1 MKRALVLGA
10 LALALG
16 APAQPAA
23 APPNEAAAIKA
34 TVLQQARL
42 QNEGRFRAMYA
53 LFTPKFRANCPFAR
67 FAQIALAHRRA
78 WGVGFRVENIRVRF
92 QSPTTALVASRFV
105 RRNGQTI
112 GVATFR
118 TGDVYVKIGPQWYDE
133 YDRVTHCR

>member
-23 APPNEAAAIKA
+23 APSSEAAAIKA

-42 QNEGRFRAMYA
+42 QSEGRFRAMYA
-53 LFTPKFRANCPFAR
+53 LFTPTFRANCPFAR
-67 FAQIALAHRRA
+67 FARTARANRRA

-92 QSPTTALVASRFV
+92 QSPTSALVASRFV